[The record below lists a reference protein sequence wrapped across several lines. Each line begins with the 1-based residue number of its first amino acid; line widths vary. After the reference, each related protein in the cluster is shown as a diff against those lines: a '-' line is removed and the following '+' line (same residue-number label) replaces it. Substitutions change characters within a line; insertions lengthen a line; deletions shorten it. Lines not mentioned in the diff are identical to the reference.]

1 MVEHNS
7 IILLDHLD
15 FYDIF
20 YMTTWL
26 LVLYDWFRV

>member
-20 YMTTWL
+20 YMTT
-26 LVLYDWFRV
+26 